1 MAGLAAGFG
10 VQGESEVSSTVV
22 EHFQSLSE
30 YSIFLLSESLLF
42 QVCVCVGVWGGF

>member
-10 VQGESEVSSTVV
+10 VQGESEVSSAAV
-22 EHFQSLSE
+22 EPFQSLSE
-30 YSIFLLSESLLF
+30 YSIFCYQSLLF